1 MPANV
6 AKTII
11 GKITRYAD
19 DPSGLANNV
28 IKLQGTEAYR
38 LRVGDWR
45 VIFEEDEAAV
55 HVLTVGPRGG
65 VYD

>member
-6 AKTII
+6 AKIII
-11 GKITRYAD
+11 GKITAYAD
-19 DPSGLANNV
+19 DPTGLANNV
-28 IKLQGTEAYR
+28 IKLQGREAYR

-55 HVLTVGPRGG
+55 HVVTVAPRSSA
-65 VYD
+65 YD